1 MNASDILEHN
11 EIIAKVHQPAN
22 EVNLEK
28 PLVKPDEFFVESSE
42 ILMVMDSI

>member
-11 EIIAKVHQPAN
+11 EIIAKVQQPAS
-22 EVNLEK
+22 EVK